1 MPNGGTDCCINCS
14 NNRAN
19 STPHDFKAGDRSSR
33 LPFCMLRLVGVY
45 DRAWNFGENFTHRAE
60 VCEVFEPIGSIYATG
75 VMERG
80 YVRIPWYGIIEPSL
94 QIIESFAIC
103 KQENKNGISI
113 TIA

>member
-1 MPNGGTDCCINCS
+1 
-14 NNRAN
+14 
-19 STPHDFKAGDRSSR
+19 
-33 LPFCMLRLVGVY
+33 MLRLVGVY